1 MSGALMNAPTLRW
14 PPVADEPR
22 LATIESFVLIGR
34 PAQAVFEFA
43 TNASLWRYW
52 HPATASVTATPPRP
66 LAVGERVTESIR
78 AGGRRFDATWTV
90 LACEPPSLWVIATD
104 TPQGD
109 SRIVYELRSD
119 GASLTRHAAG
129 PVRAR
134 ARQPEAGTGGRQA
147 RMKRPPGC
155 LRYAGRRLRR
165 CAGAEDAEVC
175 VACRGSRRHVE
186 VRDPER
192 TLAPALFSDFRSP
205 SSVNHCRDDQ

>member
-1 MSGALMNAPTLRW
+1 MNAPTLRW

-43 TNASLWRYW
+43 TNASLWHYW
-52 HPATASVTATPPRP
+52 HPATASVSATPPRP

-90 LACEPPSLWVIATD
+90 LVCEPPSLWVIATD

-119 GASLTRHAAG
+119 GASLTRFF
-129 PVRAR
+129 
-134 ARQPEAGTGGRQA
+134 
-147 RMKRPPGC
+147 
-155 LRYAGRRLRR
+155 
-165 CAGAEDAEVC
+165 
-175 VACRGSRRHVE
+175 
-186 VRDPER
+186 R
-192 TLAPALFSDFRSP
+192 TLAYRSRGWPWTMFDHNLTRAVLQAQSERALANLKR
-205 SSVNHCRDDQ
+205 VLEGGKLG